1 VLVSVAVVAL
11 VTLGL
16 IAAQP
21 RVLRDLSKVWHRV
34 TRIPERVWA
43 HVVPRWASHKTRR
56 PGETDLLAALSAPE
70 RDAVATLAGRLDGLI
85 VWASNRSGR
94 HQLYLV
100 DLHGRSVRQLTR
112 APAVHYFARIAPDG
126 RQVVFMRSQR
136 ESVSVR
142 DLVAWDLY
150 LINVDGTG
158 EQRIAVGG
166 IHPGWTADGTGIVF
180 HRASRLFR
188 YDVRTHQET
197 MLFDAAAELPGI
209 EADLGD
215 VELAPDGR
223 RLAFVLRGQF
233 SGAHGLRGAVSGA
246 AVFELDT
253 RRLTLLTRDQ
263 ACQTTWTPDGQWV
276 AWMATGGNGET
287 RIMAGRA
294 DGSEG
299 HVLMDLPGPR
309 SHEYFPKFS
318 NDGRWLV
325 WGATAE
331 GHEQDGAN
339 YEIFVWEVGT
349 PWDTAIRLTHDQG
362 NSNWPDLWVRP
373 HA

>member
-1 VLVSVAVVAL
+1 MLVSGVVAAL
-11 VTLGL
+11 VTVGL
-16 IAAQP
+16 IAALPWVAPEFPKSWRQVA
-21 RVLRDLSKVWHRV
+21 RLS
-34 TRIPERVWA
+34 ERVWV

-56 PGETDLLAALSAPE
+56 SGQTDRLAGVSQPE
-70 RDAVATLAGRLDGLI
+70 REAVATLAGRLDGLI
-85 VWASNRSGR
+85 VWASNRSGH

-100 DLHGRSVRQLTR
+100 DLHRRSVRQLTR
-112 APAVHYFARIAPDG
+112 APAVNFFARISPNG

-136 ESVSVR
+136 ESVSAR

-158 EQRIAVGG
+158 EQRIAIGG
-166 IHPGWTADGTGIVF
+166 IHPGWTADGTGITF
-180 HRASRLFR
+180 HRGSRVFR
-188 YDVRTHQET
+188 YDVRTRQEA
-197 MLFDAAAELPGI
+197 MVFDATVELPGI

-223 RLAFVLRGQF
+223 RLAFVFGGQF
-233 SGAHGLRGAVSGA
+233 SGVHGLRGAVSGA
-246 AVFELDT
+246 AVFALDS

-263 ACQTTWTPDGQWV
+263 ACETTWTPDGQWV
-276 AWMATGGNGET
+276 AWMATGGNGGT

-294 DGSEG
+294 DGSER
-299 HVLMDLPGPR
+299 HVFMDLPGPR

-349 PWDTAIRLTHDQG
+349 PWDTAIRLTHDPG